1 MWVLI
6 IVLGTFAVLGS
17 SVLRAAERWSS
28 QPWDRRTRHGKVG
41 AAS

>member
-6 IVLGTFAVLGS
+6 IVLGAFAILGS

-28 QPWDRRTRHGKVG
+28 QPWDRRTRHGKAG